1 MQWPRHLGSGQS
13 QEHTTRHGFKMILHL
28 LWFLFILGLFGLFL
42 LIILPFLAIFLLIAI
57 PLLLIGV
64 IIA

>member
-1 MQWPRHLGSGQS
+1 MQRQGRLGSNQD
-13 QEHTTRHGFKMILHL
+13 QEHITRQGVQLILHL
-28 LWFLFILGLFGLFL
+28 LWFLFLLGLFGLFL